1 MKKLLLS
8 VLMVMLA
15 MPALA
20 FEIPMPDGMSLKMY
34 GQVRMNAVYD
44 YKNVSNGRTN
54 DIGSDFKMNWQP
66 NSRFGINFSVGNFFA
81 NAEMNVKPDQINS
94 PIGFRQFYGG
104 YTFENG
110 LTLIAGNKTTLAGTK
125 ISNTV
130 WYTDGGLAG
139 FGAADDTRRPMI
151 MVSYA
156 GLDFAVVANGVDK
169 TANITIPGFSA
180 AEEYIPRFEV
190 AYNLKFDNFTGKIAG
205 TYGLY
210 TFDRD
215 ADAKRFNV
223 HAWHVGLT
231 GKYNFGNMYAGVS
244 AFYGMN
250 SGMYGAANLISGG
263 ATAYQSVSE
272 NPTIGGNSLGSYMI
286 DGDSVEDVSTWGATV
301 VFGVNISEMLALEV
315 GGGWQQSYADF
326 ITNDNGDKTALNGYG
341 VYVQAPIKF
350 AEGHFV
356 ITPEVGYFGRMADF
370 TGAAIEELLAGAQVK
385 VLF

>member
-1 MKKLLLS
+1 
-8 VLMVMLA
+8 
-15 MPALA
+15 
-20 FEIPMPDGMSLKMY
+20 
-34 GQVRMNAVYD
+34 
-44 YKNVSNGRTN
+44 
-54 DIGSDFKMNWQP
+54 
-66 NSRFGINFSVGNFFA
+66 
-81 NAEMNVKPDQINS
+81 MNVKPDKPS
-94 PIGFRQFYGG
+94 FDSSQFYGG

-156 GLDFAVVANGVDK
+156 GLDFAVVANGPDK
-169 TANITIPGFSA
+169 HGISYEYKNINEYTGLEEIVTTANLS

-210 TFDRD
+210 TQERTTDE
-215 ADAKRFNV
+215 KRFNV

-231 GKYNFGNMYAGVS
+231 AKQKFGNMYAGSS

-250 SGMYGAANLISGG
+250 ASMYGAVEL
-263 ATAYQSVSE
+263 
-272 NPTIGGNSLGSYMI
+272 I
-286 DGDSVEDVSTWGATV
+286 DGEAQSYQTTNNRILDPWLIEDSIEDVSTWGATV
-301 VFGVNISEMLALEV
+301 VFGVNVSEMIALEV

-326 ITNDNGDKTALNGYG
+326 FKNDKGDKTVVNGYG

-350 AEGHFV
+350 AKGHFV
-356 ITPEVGYFGRMADF
+356 ITPEVGYFGRMSDALDRRSM
-370 TGAAIEELLAGAQVK
+370 EELLAGVQVK